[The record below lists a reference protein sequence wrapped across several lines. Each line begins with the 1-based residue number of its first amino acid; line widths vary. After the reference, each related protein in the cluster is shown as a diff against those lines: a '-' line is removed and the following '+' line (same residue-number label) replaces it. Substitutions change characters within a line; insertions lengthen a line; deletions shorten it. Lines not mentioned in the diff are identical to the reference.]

1 MDANKRDIAM
11 DDIPQDLIHTL
22 TKLGLVESEARIYVA
37 LLMMKN
43 AEVRELIAALGFSK
57 PSTYASLRTLED
69 KGLIVLVNAKPMI
82 YQAVP
87 EDVGLEILVDVYV
100 KAKEEA
106 KDRLSV
112 LNKSGMTFPG
122 TARSP
127 DSLWFVF
134 NKKNIEYKIRDML
147 RNAKKSVFLIASDR
161 YVKHFTQLANTSLD
175 LELIVFSENPRMEK
189 SLKKIFKSNQATI
202 QVVSTVE
209 LVNAL
214 SKLDSVYQEGLLQPL
229 EETLLML
236 NFGNT
241 LFLIVDDAEI
251 LSVPPL
257 SNDNTIGFNLRDTR
271 AIANRKLKYKDLHPR

>member
-1 MDANKRDIAM
+1 MDANKRDSAM
-11 DDIPQDLIHTL
+11 DDIPQGLIHTL

-82 YQAVP
+82 YQAVS
-87 EDVGLEILVDVYV
+87 EDVGLEILVDAYV

-106 KDRLSV
+106 KDRLSA

-147 RNAKKSVFLIASDR
+147 RNAKKSVFLIASDQF
-161 YVKHFTQLANTSLD
+161 VKHFTQLANTSLD

-189 SLKKIFKSNQATI
+189 SLKKIFKSNHATI

-214 SKLDSVYQEGLLQPL
+214 SKLNSVYQEGFLQPL

-257 SNDNTIGFNLRDTR
+257 SNDSTIGFNLKDPR

>member
-1 MDANKRDIAM
+1 
-11 DDIPQDLIHTL
+11 
-22 TKLGLVESEARIYVA
+22 
-37 LLMMKN
+37 
-43 AEVRELIAALGFSK
+43 
-57 PSTYASLRTLED
+57 
-69 KGLIVLVNAKPMI
+69 
-82 YQAVP
+82 
-87 EDVGLEILVDVYV
+87 
-100 KAKEEA
+100 
-106 KDRLSV
+106 
-112 LNKSGMTFPG
+112 
-122 TARSP
+122 
-127 DSLWFVF
+127 
-134 NKKNIEYKIRDML
+134 
-147 RNAKKSVFLIASDR
+147 
-161 YVKHFTQLANTSLD
+161 
-175 LELIVFSENPRMEK
+175 MEK

-257 SNDNTIGFNLRDTR
+257 SNDNTIGFNLRDAR

>member
-1 MDANKRDIAM
+1 MDESKRGAAM
-11 DDIPQDLIHTL
+11 EDIPQDLVHSL
-22 TKLGLVESEARIYVA
+22 TRLGLIESEAKMYVT

-43 AEVRELIAALGFSK
+43 AEVKELIGALGFSK

-69 KGLIVLVNAKPMI
+69 KGLIVLVNSKPMI

-87 EDVGLEILVDVYV
+87 EDVGLEILIDAYV

-106 KDRLSV
+106 KDRLSA
-112 LNKSGMTFPG
+112 LYKRGLSFQG

-127 DSLWFVF
+127 DSMWFVF

-147 RNAKKSVFLIASDR
+147 RNAKKSVFLIASDQ
-161 YVKHFTQLANTSLD
+161 YVKHFMQLADTSLD
-175 LELIVFSENPRMEK
+175 LELIIFSENPRIEK
-189 SLKKIFKSNQATI
+189 SLKKAFKPNQATI

-209 LVNAL
+209 LVHAL
-214 SKLDSVYQEGLLQPL
+214 LKLNSVYQEGFLQPF

-257 SNDNTIGFNLRDTR
+257 SSESTIGFNLRDPR
-271 AIANRKLKYKDLHPR
+271 AIANRKLKYRDLHPR

>member
-87 EDVGLEILVDVYV
+87 EDVGLEILVDAYV

-257 SNDNTIGFNLRDTR
+257 SNDNTIGFNLRDAR